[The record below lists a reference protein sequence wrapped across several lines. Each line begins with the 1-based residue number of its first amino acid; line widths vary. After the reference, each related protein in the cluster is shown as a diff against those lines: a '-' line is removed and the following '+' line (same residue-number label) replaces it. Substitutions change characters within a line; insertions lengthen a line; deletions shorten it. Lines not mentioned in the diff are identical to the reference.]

1 MVSIWAAIVLTMG
14 LAAFAVAMNR
24 VDPGQP
30 RPWTR
35 ALIGLAPGVIGAFL
49 VGTLATD
56 LVPDTL
62 EATATPWIV
71 VLATIG
77 VVGLTVMNLA
87 RR

>member
-1 MVSIWAAIVLTMG
+1 VVSIWSAIV
-14 LAAFAVAMNR
+14 FAVGLGGFAVLLGR

-35 ALIGLAPGVIGAFL
+35 ALIGLAPGLIGAFI

-56 LVPDTL
+56 LVPDAL
-62 EATATPWIV
+62 EATATPWVV
-71 VLATIG
+71 VLATCG
-77 VVGLTVMNLA
+77 VIGLTVLNLA